1 MEIELLNQ
9 PIGDVES
16 AAEIDQYLSDLEGL
30 VDNTDGSE
38 GDPPEPS
45 KSVRRPSLRAR
56 GCDEHSSAHCNKENP

>member
-16 AAEIDQYLSDLEGL
+16 AEEIDQYLSDLEGL

-38 GDPPEPS
+38 GDPPEP
-45 KSVRRPSLRAR
+45 V
-56 GCDEHSSAHCNKENP
+56 EIN